1 MGEIRE
7 GQKTKL
13 LFKAAGGSEQ
23 ELECSIRKIYADRIS
38 LNFSKEEV
46 KQYIDYLREGDEM
59 NVKIFT
65 PSGIKMFDAIIL
77 DSPLEAEFVIEFVE
91 DYIEIQRRKYLRM
104 ALNTKIMIER
114 SQGHVVTHTCDL
126 GGGGLRFFYEGSF
139 EHKETVNC
147 RLFLPDMPSIQIQGV
162 IVKDDRFKANEH
174 VLVFTKIKE
183 NERDMIIKKCFEV
196 QVSAYKQAEQ
206 AEEI

>member
-13 LFKAAGGSEQ
+13 LFKSAGGSEK
-23 ELECSIRKIYADRIS
+23 ELECSIRKIYTDRIS

-46 KQYIDYLREGDEM
+46 KQYIDYLQEGDEV

-77 DSPLEAEFVIEFVE
+77 NSPLEHEFIIEFVE

-104 ALNTKIMIER
+104 KLNTKVMIER
-114 SQGHVVTHTCDL
+114 DKSNVVTHTCDI

-147 RLFLPDMPSIQIQGV
+147 RLFLPDMPSIPIQGI
-162 IVKDDRFKANEH
+162 IVKDDRFKENEH
-174 VLVFTKIKE
+174 VLVFTKIGE
-183 NERDMIIKKCFEV
+183 NERDKIIKKCFEM
-196 QVSAYKQAEQ
+196 QVNAYKQAEQ